1 MGGQQPPSAREVALA
16 SPSGTEPSGTKQPR
30 KPKTGKD
37 ESLPTEL
44 RELFDLIL
52 TYARQQTI
60 DPLKK
65 LGRWVA
71 FGVAGAL
78 LVGLGFL
85 LIGLGLLRAIQSE
98 AGRHLAGDW
107 SWVPYFVVVLFL
119 GAVIGL
125 MVRRMSHGPASEER

>member
-16 SPSGTEPSGTKQPR
+16 SPSATKEPR
-30 KPKTGKD
+30 KPKKAGKD

-44 RELFDLIL
+44 RELFDLIV

-65 LGRWVA
+65 LLRWVA

-98 AGRHLAGDW
+98 AGQHLAGDW
-107 SWVPYFVVVLFL
+107 SWVPYFVVVVFL